1 MKQLVLTILMV
12 ALLAIGASAVQITS
26 PTIGSENQDR
36 IKNVA
41 TSFTV
46 TNNNTAAMSGIT
58 FSLGGGAENTKYA
71 LTVSG
76 PTSLAASTSATY
88 TINGTIPLDHP
99 GVDSNLAENPVKVG
113 TLAVSGTVGS
123 TTETATADVLMQ
135 AVNQLRIKKA
145 RIDCDTKS
153 QSVDDGDRVKNLK
166 PGMDCSLEVEIENLF
181 DDNDNNNQKIGDISF
196 DTVDITLDSSDSDI
210 DVDEDDDLD
219 GLDAGDEDSIT
230 ADMEIDDEA
239 DDGSVSIDIRMSGRD
254 DNGAL
259 HGEQLD
265 FRLEIERLS
274 HDVQIRQISLT
285 PVSVSNCEASN
296 VKLSASILNGGK
308 RDEDEIAVEVTATD
322 LSFSKKVENIE
333 LDKDDSTSTT
343 FDVPVAK
350 GAKAGVVRV
359 DVKTYFDGTAPSNSG
374 SVELTINTCGGEE
387 AEEPEQMEEP
397 KKQTTVVVPQTPVTP
412 SAGQA
417 QAAPKKSSSFAESKA
432 YVALLA
438 VLSVLIAA
446 AIVAIVVIMVRK
458 KRDN

>member
-1 MKQLVLTILMV
+1 MKQVVLTILMV
-12 ALLAIGASAVQITS
+12 ALLAIGASAIQIGS

-41 TSFTV
+41 GSFTV
-46 TNNNTAAMSGIT
+46 TNNNSVAMTGIT

-71 LTVSG
+71 LSVSG
-76 PTSLAASTSATY
+76 PTTIAANSAITY

-99 GVDSNLAENPVKVG
+99 GVDSNLEENPVKIG
-113 TLAVSGTVGS
+113 TLTVTGTAS
-123 TTETATADVLMQ
+123 ATETASADILMQ

-166 PGMDCSLEVEIENLF
+166 PGMDCSLEVEVENLF

-210 DVDEDDDLD
+210 DVDEDDDID

-239 DDGSVSIDIRMSGRD
+239 DDGSVSIDIRISGRD

-259 HGEQLD
+259 HGERLD
-265 FRLEIERLS
+265 FRMEIERLS
-274 HDVQIRQISLT
+274 HDIQIRSVDIT
-285 PVSVSNCEASN
+285 PEAVSSCEASN
-296 VKLSASILNGGK
+296 VKLSTNVLNGGK
-308 RDEDEIAVEVTATD
+308 RDEDEVAVEVTASD

-333 LDKDDSTSTT
+333 LDKDDSTSAT
-343 FDVPVAK
+343 FDIPVAK
-350 GAKAGVVRV
+350 GAKSGVVRV

-374 SVELTINTCGGEE
+374 SVELTINGCAEE
-387 AEEPEQMEEP
+387 AEETVEEP

-417 QAAPKKSSSFAESKA
+417 QAAPKKSASFTESKA

>member
-1 MKQLVLTILMV
+1 MKQIVLTILMV
-12 ALLAIGASAVQITS
+12 ALFAFGVSAVQIAS
-26 PTIGSENQDR
+26 PTIGNENQDR

-46 TNNNTAAMSGIT
+46 TNNNSVAMTGIT
-58 FSLGGGAENTKYA
+58 FSLGAGAENTKYA

-76 PTSLAASTSATY
+76 PTTIAANSAQTY
-88 TINGTIPLDHP
+88 TINGTVPLDHP
-99 GVDSNLAENPVKVG
+99 GVDSTLSENPVKI
-113 TLAVSGTVGS
+113 GTVSVTG
-123 TTETATADVLMQ
+123 TTSAAETATADLLMQ

-153 QSVDDGDRVKNLK
+153 QSVDDGDRIKNLK
-166 PGMDCSLEVEIENLF
+166 PGMDCSLEVEVENLF
-181 DDNDNNNQKIGDISF
+181 DDNDNDNLKTGDVSF
-196 DTVDITLDSSDSDI
+196 DTVDIKLDTSDSDI
-210 DVDEDDDLD
+210 DLDEDDDIS

-230 ADMEIDDEA
+230 ADLQIDAEA
-239 DDGSVSIDIRMSGRD
+239 DDGSISIDIRMSGRD

-265 FRLEIERLS
+265 FRMEIERLS
-274 HDVQIRQISLT
+274 HDIQIRQITVT
-285 PVSVSNCEASN
+285 PASVSNCEASN
-296 VKLSASILNGGK
+296 VKISANVLNGGK
-308 RDEDEIAVEVTATD
+308 RDEDESAVEVVASD
-322 LSFSKKVENIE
+322 LSFSKKIENIV
-333 LDKDDSTSTT
+333 LDKDDSTSAT

-350 GAKAGVVRV
+350 GAKAGVVRI

-374 SVELTINTCGGEE
+374 SIELAINGCEDEDTTV
-387 AEEPEQMEEP
+387 MEEP

-412 SAGQA
+412 SSGQA
-417 QAAPKKSSSFAESKA
+417 QAAPKKSSSFTESKA

-446 AIVAIVVIMVRK
+446 AIVAVVVMMVRK

>member
-1 MKQLVLTILMV
+1 MKQIVLTILMV
-12 ALLAIGASAVQITS
+12 ALFAFGVSAVQISS

-46 TNNNTAAMSGIT
+46 TNNNTVAMSGIT

-71 LTVSG
+71 LAVSG
-76 PTSLAASTSATY
+76 PTSIAASSSATY

-99 GVDSNLAENPVKVG
+99 GVDANLAENPVKIG
-113 TLAVSGTVGS
+113 TLSVTGTTS
-123 TTETATADVLMQ
+123 ATETSTADVLMQ
-135 AVNQLRIKKA
+135 AANQLRIKKA

-166 PGMDCSLEVEIENLF
+166 PGMDCSLEVEVENLF

-196 DTVDITLDSSDSDI
+196 DTIDIKLDTSDSDI
-210 DVDEDDDLD
+210 DLDEDDDID
-219 GLDAGDEDSIT
+219 GLDAGDEDSVT
-230 ADMEIDDEA
+230 ADLEIDDEA
-239 DDGSVSIDIRMSGRD
+239 DDGSVSIDVRVSGRD

-285 PVSVSNCEASN
+285 PVSVTNCEASN
-296 VKLSASILNGGK
+296 VKLSTNILNGGK
-308 RDEDEIAVEVTATD
+308 RDEDEIAVEVTAAD

-333 LDKDDSTSTT
+333 LDKDDSTSAT

-350 GAKAGVVRV
+350 GAKSGVVRV
-359 DVKTYFDGTAPSNSG
+359 DVRTYFDGTAPSNSG
-374 SVELTINTCGGEE
+374 SVELTINNCGGEE
-387 AEEPEQMEEP
+387 AEEQEQMEEP

-412 SAGQA
+412 SSGQA
-417 QAAPKKSSSFAESKA
+417 QAAPKKSSTFTESKA

-446 AIVAIVVIMVRK
+446 AIVAIVVLMVRK